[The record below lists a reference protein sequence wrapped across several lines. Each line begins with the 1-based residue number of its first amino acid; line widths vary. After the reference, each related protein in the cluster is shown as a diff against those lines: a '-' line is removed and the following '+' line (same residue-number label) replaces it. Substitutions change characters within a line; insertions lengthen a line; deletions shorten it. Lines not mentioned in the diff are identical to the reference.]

1 MFDGTLWWLELMT
14 RLLIFEVLFDGV
26 FYVAHRLV
34 HSVPS
39 VYVAVHKLHHAHTHD
54 VRLLSSLQMTA
65 ADVALTHTLP
75 VLAAL
80 ALVPLAPG
88 LELSLAK
95 TYLLFQELYGHAGVE
110 HKGRCFGP
118 APFLMRALG
127 IELCAADHRRH
138 HIKASVN
145 FSKRL
150 ALWDK
155 LLGTWDSGRLPRQ
168 GQITE
173 FQQLKDTVKKL
184 ERASREQ
191 LLLENESQGA
201 FDHFA
206 AEIGRL
212 RDAVGALSKVVDD
225 ELSMV
230 RNEVVAC
237 RQEMQSF
244 YAVVDATKKE
254 IADSNKL
261 TTEMFAERV
270 SRLEEEVKSTS
281 SRQLSVASD
290 VAKLDATVEARAL
303 AAVVT
308 PMQRATEK
316 MAKLTERVE
325 VVENMGEQLIVRMDS
340 SRDQL
345 REQLIERMDSSR
357 NQLREELIERM
368 DSAREQMRSDVRE
381 VSKEWQ
387 AKLVAAEAKAQ
398 EMGQLLRADQRR
410 ADDATQEL
418 RLQVEGMRSHAVKL
432 EREQVSAVGRL
443 EREQASTREM
453 LETRL
458 VAAVEETRRAAEEES
473 RKLER
478 ELAHKLTSVEG
489 RTAGLATRA
498 DETDK
503 HVSEVEGRTA
513 RLTTRADE
521 TDKHVS
527 EVEGRTAR
535 LTTRADETDKHSVD
549 NLSREMQREDA
560 TLSERLDALTEASRR
575 NDEARSE
582 ALTAV
587 ERIVE
592 ENDSTIRE
600 AMTEALRDALRQV
613 DKRMQSLS
621 QAHEQTLERLTSQI
635 GEAHQE
641 VGETRRE
648 VEQLDGLM
656 NERIQRNADQL
667 KRLGEQMRA
676 TQNELATLPELST
689 QARALKSSCK
699 ETADLLQN
707 HKTQLKKTIDGIDR
721 RQEVTE
727 YAISTFAE
735 ALKLPNPL
743 LTAAAAV

>member
-1 MFDGTLWWLELMT
+1 M
-14 RLLIFEVLFDGV
+14 
-26 FYVAHRLV
+26 
-34 HSVPS
+34 
-39 VYVAVHKLHHAHTHD
+39 
-54 VRLLSSLQMTA
+54 Q
-65 ADVALTHTLP
+65 
-75 VLAAL
+75 
-80 ALVPLAPG
+80 
-88 LELSLAK
+88 
-95 TYLLFQELYGHAGVE
+95 
-110 HKGRCFGP
+110 
-118 APFLMRALG
+118 
-127 IELCAADHRRH
+127 
-138 HIKASVN
+138 
-145 FSKRL
+145 
-150 ALWDK
+150 
-155 LLGTWDSGRLPRQ
+155 RQ

-325 VVENMGEQLIVRMDS
+325 VVENMGEQLIERMDS

-489 RTAGLATRA
+489 RTAGLSTRA

-527 EVEGRTAR
+527 EVEGKLDRFEADSQRHRNAIQLLPSSAPECSPHQPLIAPSSAQERDPIAR
-535 LTTRADETDKHSVD
+535 RVGG
-549 NLSREMQREDA
+549 
-560 TLSERLDALTEASRR
+560 
-575 NDEARSE
+575 
-582 ALTAV
+582 
-587 ERIVE
+587 
-592 ENDSTIRE
+592 
-600 AMTEALRDALRQV
+600 
-613 DKRMQSLS
+613 QSL
-621 QAHEQTLERLTSQI
+621 QGDAARGCDAERAARRAHRSVAPQ
-635 GEAHQE
+635 
-641 VGETRRE
+641 RR
-648 VEQLDGLM
+648 G
-656 NERIQRNADQL
+656 
-667 KRLGEQMRA
+667 
-676 TQNELATLPELST
+676 
-689 QARALKSSCK
+689 AL
-699 ETADLLQN
+699 
-707 HKTQLKKTIDGIDR
+707 
-721 RQEVTE
+721 
-727 YAISTFAE
+727 
-735 ALKLPNPL
+735 
-743 LTAAAAV
+743 